1 MTEEYKIFKWRWG
14 VFATVA
20 LTNITTFTNTTGYFS
35 VAAAA
40 AEYFDA
46 DDAKMDLFALL
57 GKIFLAPGLFIALFT
72 VNKFG
77 LKVSSKIS

>member
-1 MTEEYKIFKWRWG
+1 MAEEYKTFKWRWG
-14 VFATVA
+14 VLATVA

-46 DDAKMDLFALL
+46 DDAKMDLFEIPAAM
-57 GKIFLAPGLFIALFT
+57 IT
-72 VNKFG
+72 H
-77 LKVSSKIS
+77 SSSTPKR